1 MIRHRKRLRLY
12 SVFFPLFT
20 HKRVVKQLSSTHPL
34 FCWSLKSKHSLI
46 RREHHS
52 LTAHRNIH
60 PTPLISF
67 QNPVAYAIYWAVW
80 EILSNF
86 SSWFSKPV
94 SKKGKNMIQCLSID
108 WVLFVSPFWMWTGR
122 KYLPTHGQRTEWQEY
137 STLSLWMCKG
147 SRYSQSFPLSVFKF
161 FKVQIKVTYNQDKT
175 LLASWFCLV
184 HEEFPS
190 FSLFCPTHLP
200 WGN

>member
-1 MIRHRKRLRLY
+1 MVYTIWEFYNETRHRKRLRLY

-20 HKRVVKQLSSTHPL
+20 HKRVVKQLSSTHPI
-34 FCWSLKSKHSLI
+34 FCWLLKSKHSLI
-46 RREHHS
+46 RRECHS
-52 LTAHRNIH
+52 LTAHRDIH

-67 QNPVAYAIYWAVW
+67 QIPAAYAIYWAVS
-80 EILSNF
+80 ELLSIF

-94 SKKGKNMIQCLSID
+94 SKKRGKISSSVWAFIECYS
-108 WVLFVSPFWMWTGR
+108 SPPSECEQG
-122 KYLPTHGQRTEWQEY
+122 ENI
-137 STLSLWMCKG
+137 
-147 SRYSQSFPLSVFKF
+147 FPLMAKELSGRNTLLFL
-161 FKVQIKVTYNQDKT
+161 DKT

-190 FSLFCPTHLP
+190 FSLFCPNHLP